1 MHREL
6 RILAVV
12 PARGGSKGIPLKN
25 LRTIRGVSLV
35 GLAGRVVSKLTCIDR
50 AIVSTDHDAIAAE
63 ALRFGLDVPFRR
75 SPELS
80 GDRISDWQVLN
91 EALRMTEEIDGQQ
104 YDVVLMLQP
113 TSPLRTPEQVMGT
126 LDRLIDGNYD
136 AVWSVSETDTKFH
149 PLKQLVVSAQSDLD
163 YYDPAGSAI
172 IARQQLVP
180 TFHRN
185 GVAYA
190 VTRDCVI
197 MQGNI
202 RGRRL
207 GAYVVDGPVAN
218 IDVEEDLIAAEAK
231 ALQIGLTGLSE
242 A

>member
-25 LRTIRGVSLV
+25 LRTIQGVSLV
-35 GLAGRVVSKLTCIDR
+35 GLAGLVVSKLTCIDR
-50 AIVSTDHDAIAAE
+50 AIVSTDHDTIAAE

-75 SPELS
+75 SPDLS
-80 GDRISDWQVLN
+80 GDRISDWQVLD
-91 EALRMTEEIDGQQ
+91 EALRMTEEIDGLQ

-149 PLKQLVVSAQSDLD
+149 PLKQLVVSTQSDLD

-172 IARQQLVP
+172 VARQQLVP

-190 VTRDCVI
+190 ITRDCI
-197 MQGNI
+197 TMQGNI